1 MQENKYQS
9 FNGRYPLNGNAATEP
24 EATLDLR
31 KLLDR
36 LGRSWYWFVFSI
48 LLTGT
53 LGWIYLRYATPGY
66 KINAKILVE
75 DKQKGA
81 DIPGADILQQ
91 MEMFTSKSSVDNEL
105 EIISSRSL
113 MEKVVRD
120 QHLYIRYLVEGRLKK
135 TEIYGN
141 TPFTMNWL
149 SLKDSL
155 AVANYVLEPM
165 GKDSFQLS
173 IDKWS
178 KKAAWGDTIQS
189 LAGLLRMDRDTAY
202 PLDHKEY
209 TLEVSPV
216 DKTVADYL
224 RQLDA
229 AIPNK
234 QVSTID
240 MTMSADIPRKGE
252 MVLNKLI
259 DAYLRASVEDKN
271 RIADSTIAF
280 IDNRLTIV
288 TAELSG
294 VEKNIQRFKEANQ
307 LADLGEQAKLLVAGT
322 GDSRKQLIDQ
332 QVKLNVV
339 ESLEQ
344 YVKDEKNNK
353 RVVPAAIVVQD
364 PTFVSLVEKYNT
376 LQLERERLLLANTEG
391 HPAIHNIDVQLAGLR
406 SDLLSNLSTFKKGIQ
421 LSLEAMQANAG
432 NLDKQIQK
440 VPSTERVFLDYSRQ
454 QAIKQELYLY
464 LLKKREESAISKSS
478 NLAIARIIDPAK
490 SDPKPFK
497 PKGLFIYLIAF
508 VFGMGLPAGIF
519 YLADL
524 LNRRIR
530 SREEVQSLTPV
541 PVLAEIGHNTE
552 EELVVV
558 KKDVRTPLVEQFR
571 ALRTNLQFIMTNPQ
585 EKVILLTS
593 SMSGEG
599 KSFVATNLAAVIAL
613 SGKRVLLMEMDLR
626 KPKISENLG
635 LSNHTGFST
644 YAIGKSAMDAVIKP
658 SGIHENCWLISSG
671 PIPPN
676 PAELL
681 LMENTGLLFAELRK
695 MFDYIIVDTAPV
707 GLVTDAQLLARFADA
722 SLYLMRQGYTF
733 REQAK
738 LTKDLMTNQKMPRLN
753 IILNDVKQGTSYGY
767 GYGYGYGYMEEEN
780 KPMIRKIKKVF
791 SK

>member
-9 FNGRYPLNGNAATEP
+9 FNGKYQVNGNGHASQP
-24 EATLDLR
+24 EASFDLR

-36 LGRSWYWFVFSI
+36 LARSWYWFLLSVI
-48 LLTGT
+48 LTCA
-53 LGWIYLRYATPGY
+53 LGFIYLRYASPGY

-75 DKQKGA
+75 DQAKGT
-81 DIPGADILQQ
+81 DIPGAEILQQ
-91 MEMFTSKSSVDNEL
+91 MEMFNNKSSVDNEL
-105 EIISSRSL
+105 EIITSRSL
-113 MEKVVRD
+113 MEKVVKD
-120 QHLYIRYLVEGRLKK
+120 LHLNVRYLIEGRLKK
-135 TEIYGN
+135 TELFGN
-141 TPFTMNWL
+141 VPFTMNWL
-149 SLKDSL
+149 SLKDSV
-155 AVANYVLEPM
+155 AVANYTLKPL
-165 GKDSFQLS
+165 GKDSFLLS
-173 IDKWS
+173 TPQWS
-178 KKAAWGDTIQS
+178 RHAAWGDTMQVTS
-189 LAGLLRMDRDTAY
+189 GLVRVDRNAAFA
-202 PLDHKEY
+202 LDHNEY
-209 TLEVSPV
+209 TVEVSPV
-216 DKTVADYL
+216 DKTVADYQ
-224 RQLDA
+224 RQLEA
-229 AIPNK
+229 GIPNK

-240 MTMSADIPRKGE
+240 LSLSSSIPKKGE
-252 MVLNKLI
+252 LVLNRLI
-259 DAYLRASVEDKN
+259 DAYMRASVDDKN

-280 IDNRLTIV
+280 IDTRLGIV
-288 TAELSG
+288 TGELSG

-307 LADLGEQAKLLVAGT
+307 LADISEQAKQLVAGS

-339 ESLEQ
+339 QSLEN

-364 PTFVSLVEKYNT
+364 PTFISIVEKYNT
-376 LQLERERLLLANTEG
+376 LQLERERLLLANTENN
-391 HPAIHNIDVQLAGLR
+391 PMIRNIDGQLAGLR
-406 SDLLSNLSTFKKGIQ
+406 GDLLSNLSTFRKGLE
-421 LSLEAMQANAG
+421 LSLSALQQDAG
-432 NLDKQIQK
+432 MINSQIKK
-440 VPSTERVFLDYSRQ
+440 VPGTERVYLDYSRQ

-478 NLAIARIIDPAK
+478 NLAIAKVIDPAK

-508 VFGMGLPAGIF
+508 IFGMGLPAGLF
-519 YLADL
+519 YLGDL

-558 KKDVRTPLVEQFR
+558 RKDVRTPLVEQFR
-571 ALRTNLQFIMTNPQ
+571 ALRTNLQFIMANPQ

-644 YAIGKSAMDAVIKP
+644 YAIGKSALDSVLKP
-658 SGIHENCWLISSG
+658 SGIHENCWLMSSG

-707 GLVTDAQLLARFADA
+707 GLVTDAQLLGRFADA

-733 REQAK
+733 KEQVK
-738 LTKDLMTNQKMPRLN
+738 LTRDLQQKMPRLN

-767 GYGYGYGYMEEEN
+767 GYGYGYGYMEEADN
-780 KPMIRKIKKVF
+780 KPVMKKLKKVF

>member
-9 FNGRYPLNGNAATEP
+9 FNGKYQVNGNGHASQP
-24 EATLDLR
+24 EASFDLR

-36 LGRSWYWFVFSI
+36 LARSWYWFLLSVI
-48 LLTGT
+48 LTCA
-53 LGWIYLRYATPGY
+53 LGFIYLRYASPGY

-75 DKQKGA
+75 DQAKGT
-81 DIPGADILQQ
+81 DIPGAEILQQ
-91 MEMFTSKSSVDNEL
+91 MEMFNNKSSVDNEL
-105 EIISSRSL
+105 EIITSRSL
-113 MEKVVRD
+113 MEKVVKD
-120 QHLYIRYLVEGRLKK
+120 LHLNVRYLIEGRLKK
-135 TEIYGN
+135 TELFGN
-141 TPFTMNWL
+141 VPFTMNWL
-149 SLKDSL
+149 SLKDSV
-155 AVANYVLEPM
+155 AVANYTLKPL
-165 GKDSFQLS
+165 GKDSFLLS
-173 IDKWS
+173 TPQWS
-178 KKAAWGDTIQS
+178 RHAAWGDTMQVTS
-189 LAGLLRMDRDTAY
+189 GLVRVDRNAAFA
-202 PLDHKEY
+202 LDHNEY
-209 TLEVSPV
+209 TVEVSPV
-216 DKTVADYL
+216 DKTVADYQ
-224 RQLDA
+224 RQLEA
-229 AIPNK
+229 GIPNK

-240 MTMSADIPRKGE
+240 LSLSSSIPKKGE
-252 MVLNKLI
+252 LVLNRLI
-259 DAYLRASVEDKN
+259 DAYMRASVDDKN

-280 IDNRLTIV
+280 IDTRLGIV
-288 TAELSG
+288 TGELSG

-307 LADLGEQAKLLVAGT
+307 LADISEQAKQLVAGS

-339 ESLEQ
+339 QSLEN

-364 PTFVSLVEKYNT
+364 PTFISIVEKYNT
-376 LQLERERLLLANTEG
+376 LQLERERLLLANTENN
-391 HPAIHNIDVQLAGLR
+391 PMIRNIDGQLAGLR
-406 SDLLSNLSTFKKGIQ
+406 GDLLSNLSTFRKGLE
-421 LSLEAMQANAG
+421 LSLNALQQDAG
-432 NLDKQIQK
+432 MINSQIKK
-440 VPSTERVFLDYSRQ
+440 VPGTERVYLDYSRQ

-478 NLAIARIIDPAK
+478 NLAIAKVIDPAK

-508 VFGMGLPAGIF
+508 IFGMGLPAGLF
-519 YLADL
+519 YLGDL

-558 KKDVRTPLVEQFR
+558 RKDVRTPLVEQFR
-571 ALRTNLQFIMTNPQ
+571 ALRTNLQFIMANPQ

-644 YAIGKSAMDAVIKP
+644 YAIGKSALDSVLKP
-658 SGIHENCWLISSG
+658 SGIHENCWLMSSG

-707 GLVTDAQLLARFADA
+707 GLVTDAQLLGRFADA

-733 REQAK
+733 KEQVK
-738 LTKDLMTNQKMPRLN
+738 LTRDLQQKMPRLN

-767 GYGYGYGYMEEEN
+767 GYGYGYGYMEEADN
-780 KPMIRKIKKVF
+780 KPVMKKLKKVF

>member
-9 FNGRYPLNGNAATEP
+9 FNGKYQVNGNGHSTQP
-24 EATLDLR
+24 EASLDLR

-36 LGRSWYWFVFSI
+36 LGRSWYWFLLSVI
-48 LLTGT
+48 LTCS
-53 LGWIYLRYATPGY
+53 LGFVYLRYASPGY

-75 DKQKGA
+75 DQNKGSE
-81 DIPGADILQQ
+81 IPGAEILQQ
-91 MEMFTSKSSVDNEL
+91 MEMFSNKSSVDNEL
-105 EIISSRSL
+105 EIITSRSL
-113 MEKVVRD
+113 MEKVVKD
-120 QHLYIRYLVEGRLKK
+120 QHLNIRYLIEGRLKK
-135 TEIYGN
+135 TELYGN
-141 TPFTMNWL
+141 VPFTMNWL
-149 SLKDSL
+149 TLKDSVAL
-155 AVANYVLEPM
+155 ANYTVKPL

-173 IDKWS
+173 TPLWS
-178 KKAAWGDTIQS
+178 RNGAWGDTMQVT
-189 LAGLLRMDRDTAY
+189 AGLLRMDRNSDFA
-202 PLDHKEY
+202 LDHSEY
-209 TLEVSPV
+209 TVQVAAV
-216 DKTVADYL
+216 DKTVAEYQ
-224 RQLDA
+224 RQLEA
-229 AIPNK
+229 SIPNK

-240 MTMSADIPRKGE
+240 LTLSSEIPRKGE

-259 DAYLRASVEDKN
+259 DAYKRASVDDKN

-280 IDNRLTIV
+280 IDARLGIV
-288 TAELSG
+288 TGELSG
-294 VEKNIQRFKEANQ
+294 VERNIQRFKEDNQ
-307 LADLGEQAKLLVAGT
+307 LADISEQAKLLVAGT
-322 GDSRKQLIDQ
+322 GDSRKQLIDN

-339 ESLEQ
+339 QSLEN

-364 PTFVSLVEKYNT
+364 PTFIGIVEKYNT

-391 HPAIHNIDVQLAGLR
+391 NPMIRNIDGQLAGLR
-406 SDLLSNLSTFKKGIQ
+406 GDLLSNLSTFRKGLE
-421 LSLEAMQANAG
+421 LSMEALQQDAGALNA
-432 NLDKQIQK
+432 QIQK
-440 VPSTERVFLDYSRQ
+440 VPRTERVYLDYSRQ

-478 NLAIARIIDPAK
+478 NLAIAKVIDAAK

-508 VFGMGLPAGIF
+508 IFGMGLPAGLF
-519 YLADL
+519 YLGDL

-530 SREEVQSLTPV
+530 SREELQSLTPV

-552 EELVVV
+552 GELVVV
-558 KKDVRTPLVEQFR
+558 RKDVRTPLVEQFR
-571 ALRTNLQFIMTNPQ
+571 ALRTNLQFIMANPQ

-644 YAIGKSAMDAVIKP
+644 YAIGKSALDSVLKP
-658 SGIHENCWLISSG
+658 SGIHENCWLMSSG

-707 GLVTDAQLLARFADA
+707 GLVTDAQLLGRLADA

-733 REQAK
+733 KEQVK
-738 LTKDLMTNQKMPRLN
+738 LTKDLQQKMPRLN

-767 GYGYGYGYMEEEN
+767 GYGYGYGMEEEDN
-780 KPMIRKIKKVF
+780 KPMRKLKKVF